1 MGRGKACTAPRA
13 PRVRSQGIQLVSARL
28 PDAVCTRLRLLQ
40 LRRVPRELSEEHLVR
55 VRVRVSVRVRV
66 RDRINLT

>member
-1 MGRGKACTAPRA
+1 MHVHR
-13 PRVRSQGIQLVSARL
+13 ARL

-40 LRRVPRELSEEHLVR
+40 LRRVPRELGEEHLVR